1 MYNENT
7 KAKKAELENAAK
19 DFENTAEHKALVDT
33 LSVDLEAWFCELHAN
48 VVC

>member
-7 KAKKAELENAAK
+7 KAKKAELEKAAS
-19 DFENTAEHKALVDT
+19 DFEKTDEHKALVAK
-33 LSVDLEAWFCELHAN
+33 LSDDLEGWFNELHAN